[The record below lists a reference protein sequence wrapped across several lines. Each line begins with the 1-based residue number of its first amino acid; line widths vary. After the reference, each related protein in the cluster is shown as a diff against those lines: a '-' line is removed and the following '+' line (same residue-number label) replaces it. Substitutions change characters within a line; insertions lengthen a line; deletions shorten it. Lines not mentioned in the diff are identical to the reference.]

1 MNVFAK
7 LKKNAAERRAARELN
22 ALDDRALADLGISR
36 SNIRAAVSGMV
47 VFG

>member
-7 LKKNAAERRAARELN
+7 LKKTVAERRAARELG

-36 SNIRAAVSGMV
+36 GNIRAAVSGMV
-47 VFG
+47 VAG

>member
-7 LKKNAAERRAARELN
+7 LKKNAAERRAIRELN
-22 ALDDRALADLGISR
+22 ALDDRALRDLGISR
-36 SNIRAAVSGMV
+36 ANIRAAVSGMV

>member
-22 ALDDRALADLGISR
+22 ALDDRALRDLGISR
-36 SNIRAAVSGMV
+36 ETIRAAVSGFL